1 MSLLVATGLV
11 KSFHAGTKKVQA
23 VKGVSL
29 TLERG
34 EILAFLGPNGA
45 GKTTTIKMIA
55 GLVEPDGGE
64 ILIDGR
70 RLDADRSAYGSVG
83 AVFDGNLYLN
93 MSALANLEYF
103 GALKKMPFHSIRP
116 RALELLERF
125 GLANKAREQAQNLSK
140 GMQQKLSIAVALM
153 HRPSLL
159 LLDEPTNGVD
169 IEGGDSIKDLL
180 QQLTDEGVGI
190 LLTTHQLD
198 VAQEL
203 SDRVSI
209 IKDGEI
215 AAEAPTKD
223 LIERFS
229 GNSFSLKFAGSLEPE
244 RIQRL
249 ISLGAN
255 VSAEEVVYA
264 GSAEGLYDVINAIRP
279 NALLS
284 VNRDDANLAH
294 VFRALTKGD
303 AA

>member
-1 MSLLVATGLV
+1 M
-11 KSFHAGTKKVQA
+11 
-23 VKGVSL
+23 
-29 TLERG
+29 
-34 EILAFLGPNGA
+34 
-45 GKTTTIKMIA
+45 
-55 GLVEPDGGE
+55 
-64 ILIDGR
+64 
-70 RLDADRSAYGSVG
+70 
-83 AVFDGNLYLN
+83 
-93 MSALANLEYF
+93 
-103 GALKKMPFHSIRP
+103 
-116 RALELLERF
+116 
-125 GLANKAREQAQNLSK
+125 
-140 GMQQKLSIAVALM
+140 
-153 HRPSLL
+153 
-159 LLDEPTNGVD
+159 LDEPTNGVD

-215 AAEAPTKD
+215 AAEAPTRD

-249 ISLGAN
+249 ISLGAT
-255 VSAEEVVYA
+255 VSAQDVVYA

>member
-1 MSLLVATGLV
+1 M
-11 KSFHAGTKKVQA
+11 FHCR
-23 VKGVSL
+23 
-29 TLERG
+29 LEPG

-64 ILIDGR
+64 IIIDGR
-70 RLDADRSAYGSVG
+70 RLGSDRSAYGGVG

-93 MSALANLEYF
+93 MSVLANLEYF
-103 GALKKMPFHSIRP
+103 GALKKMPIRSIRP
-116 RALELLERF
+116 RALELLEQF
-125 GLANKAREQAQNLSK
+125 GLSGKAKSQAQDLSK

-153 HRPSLL
+153 HRPRLL

-180 QQLTDEGVGI
+180 RQLTADGHSI

-203 SDRVSI
+203 SDRVTI

-215 AAEAPTKD
+215 VAEAPTQE

-229 GNSFSLKFAGSLEPE
+229 GNSFSLKFNGSLEPE
-244 RIQRL
+244 RIERL
-249 ISLGAN
+249 TALGAASVDDGE
-255 VSAEEVVYA
+255 VSYA
-264 GSAEGLYDVINAIRP
+264 GEAEGLYDVINVIRP

-284 VNRDDANLAH
+284 VDRDNANLAH
-294 VFRALTKGD
+294 VFRELTRGG